1 MPDHN
6 IVPRHEWDTARDELL
21 VLEKEAHPA
30 QRRAGPT
37 PPGPAVG
44 SRREGVHVPDRRRAP
59 QPGRTV
65 RRAFAAGHLQLHVR
79 ARLRSRLPGLL
90 VHRRQLQRGH

>member
-30 QRRAGPT
+30 
-37 PPGPAVG
+37 
-44 SRREGVHVPDRRRAP
+44 
-59 QPGRTV
+59 
-65 RRAFAAGHLQLHVR
+65 
-79 ARLRSRLPGLL
+79 
-90 VHRRQLQRGH
+90 